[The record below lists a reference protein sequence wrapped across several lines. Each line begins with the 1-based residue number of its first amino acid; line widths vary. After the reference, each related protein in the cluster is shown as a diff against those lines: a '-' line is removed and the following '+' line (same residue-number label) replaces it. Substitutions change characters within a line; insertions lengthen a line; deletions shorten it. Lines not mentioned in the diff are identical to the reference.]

1 MSNCKFPGLFQ
12 GQKRDFDIHGLFTFS
27 RTRGSPVV
35 TSCLN
40 GLVQECGISIGD
52 ALEIPVLQYAMD
64 IGHIYQSGCLN
75 GSMQDCGIPTHCWCT
90 GDTTALHN
98 ALYTVYSRYILVVG
112 VQGMVLRYKWECDI
126 SGSCQKATSC
136 SLFQRDMSDNG
147 VLHQ

>member
-1 MSNCKFPGLFQ
+1 MMLYSLHLVSAGSFALFH
-12 GQKRDFDIHGLFTFS
+12 GYRVYIARDI
-27 RTRGSPVV
+27 V

-40 GLVQECGISIGD
+40 GLVQECGISIAD

-64 IGHIYQSGCLN
+64 IGNSYQSGCLN

-98 ALYTVYSRYILVVG
+98 ALYTVYSRYIVVVG
-112 VQGMVLRYKWECDI
+112 VQGMVLRYKWERDI
-126 SGSCQKATSC
+126 SGAYQKATSC
-136 SLFQRDMSDNG
+136 SLFQHDMSDNG